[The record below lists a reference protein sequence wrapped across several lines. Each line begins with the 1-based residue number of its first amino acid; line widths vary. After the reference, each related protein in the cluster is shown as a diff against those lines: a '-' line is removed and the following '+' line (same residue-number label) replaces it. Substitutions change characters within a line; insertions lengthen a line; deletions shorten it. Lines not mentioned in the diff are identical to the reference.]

1 MVINNTRMGHGQS
14 ARYCTYINCF
24 WDCRI
29 IQVFSNNPNARLLLA
44 SFVKCALSLL
54 LEGHNPDCCFSPLLG
69 SVISNPTYFIYPSR
83 INISYVHLLY
93 PPYANH
99 ILKRTFEFLQISNV
113 SVDLV
118 WSLRCFDLP
127 YPAWE
132 LHHFSTAVS
141 YFNHAPTFRVSCRGN
156 RKPWLIGTYDQFVK
170 LSVRGD
176 GGFYPSYHNAEAM
189 SLFQCFD
196 HRSMRFLVPLQKV
209 IRLHDWPTSSV
220 CHLISSR

>member
-54 LEGHNPDCCFSPLLG
+54 LEGHNPGCCFSPLLG

-99 ILKRTFEFLQISNV
+99 ILKRTFEFLQIANV
-113 SVDLV
+113 SVDFVGPSDALT
-118 WSLRCFDLP
+118 SLTHLENCTTCFQQ
-127 YPAWE
+127 
-132 LHHFSTAVS
+132 HRFVSTRTNLWCKLS
-141 YFNHAPTFRVSCRGN
+141 
-156 RKPWLIGTYDQFVK
+156 RKPWLIGTYDQFDK

-176 GGFYPSYHNAEAM
+176 GFFYPSYHNAEAM

-196 HRSMRFLVPLQKV
+196 RRSMRFLVPLQKV